1 LVRIFENVLWFLY
14 VLATTHKK
22 VLLFTPILQSAA
34 TATTNI
40 VYLHTGIPFVYHF
53 EFGDGGR
60 KANSNS
66 NNKKM
71 TMMTPTTPPNGSL
84 TQRHCNGK
92 FLGKPGLL
100 QKAVDEHKEWKGSV
114 PGLSS
119 LLGEETS
126 TSEAAAAAAAA
137 GDTTH
142 GGGAQKNRSKRR
154 TANVAD
160 SLLML
165 RREQTHGQEE
175 PTVDFFDEQVK
186 LVLQSQASSSAATE
200 DTFADPSEFEDFDST
215 VRDNSK
221 EASVAA
227 NIVPLA
233 VDGGS
238 TQNENDG
245 PVVVFIRHGR
255 TPHNNL
261 GLFTGWEDPPL
272 APDGVEDAK
281 NAGRLLRRHGFKFD
295 VVYSSWLQRAIQTA
309 WYVLDE
315 LDAMHLPMIKS
326 WRLNER
332 MYGALTGKSKAMV
345 ANEYGEE
352 QLIKWRRGFKIRPPP
367 VSSYSLNYPGN
378 DYSRTKYVK
387 DLRISFSETFNRS
400 WEERKFKI
408 HRKFPKH
415 ESLHDC
421 MQRSVRLLVDVNY
434 TVCGLNI
441 KLHRN

>member
-1 LVRIFENVLWFLY
+1 VCLVLVCVCVYFPSHHDEETFCSHRNSTIYHFL
-14 VLATTHKK
+14 
-22 VLLFTPILQSAA
+22 LLS
-34 TATTNI
+34 
-40 VYLHTGIPFVYHF
+40 LHTGIPFVYHF
-53 EFGDGGR
+53 EHGSGR
-60 KANSNS
+60 DANNNNN
-66 NNKKM
+66 NNKKI
-71 TMMTPTTPPNGSL
+71 MMVPVTPPNGSL

-92 FLGKPGLL
+92 FLGKPALL
-100 QKAVDEHKEWKGSV
+100 QKAVDEHREWKGSV
-114 PGLSS
+114 PGLS
-119 LLGEETS
+119 LLEEETS
-126 TSEAAAAAAAA
+126 SSSEAAVDADAARG
-137 GDTTH
+137 GD
-142 GGGAQKNRSKRR
+142 AVPKKKKKKRPRR
-154 TANVAD
+154 TASIAD

-165 RREQTHGQEE
+165 RREQTGDEQAR
-175 PTVDFFDEQVK
+175 VDDFDEQVN
-186 LVLQSQASSSAATE
+186 LVLNSQASSSSVSAARK

-215 VRDNSK
+215 TINEK
-221 EASVAA
+221 GSVAA
-227 NIVPLA
+227 NMVPLA
-233 VDGGS
+233 ADGGG

-315 LDAMHLPMIKS
+315 LGALHLPMIKS

-352 QLIKWRRGFKIRPPP
+352 QLTKWRRGFKIRPPP

-421 MQRSVRLLVDVNY
+421 MQRSVRLVQSG
-434 TVCGLNI
+434 CNI
-441 KLHRN
+441 